1 VAENVEEL
9 FTRFEEHLARSA
21 LASTTIVNYLADLR
35 TLARWHAN
43 VKGAASSLLGLTPD
57 DVREYRRHMQTNE
70 GWTPATIN
78 RRLQAVRKFYS
89 FAMETGLTESN
100 PASGVQLIPIP
111 EATPP
116 RALAS
121 EEVTSLLEAVQGGR
135 PSLVKRDY
143 AIVQLLLQT
152 GIKLGELTRLCLS
165 DVQLRGDGEGMLLVG
180 GGNPR
185 GGKPRE
191 GIGNRRRQVPLNSL
205 ACAALQGYLQIRPPS
220 TSTENLFLSQDG
232 NCISKRTVQRL
243 IHVYTQAAGLEDVSA
258 HILRHT
264 FAVST
269 LADTGD
275 ISLVSRLLG
284 HRCMETT
291 AKYLAARDQ

>member
-1 VAENVEEL
+1 MAENVEEL
-9 FTRFEEHLARSA
+9 LTRFEEHLARSA

-35 TLARWHAN
+35 TFARWHAN
-43 VKGAASSLLGLTPD
+43 VKGAADSLLKLTSD
-57 DVREYRRHMQTNE
+57 DIREYRRHMQTNE

-89 FAMETGLTESN
+89 FGMETGLTESN
-100 PASGVQLIPIP
+100 PASEVRLIPKP
-111 EATPP
+111 GPNPP

-121 EEVTSLLEAVQGGR
+121 EEVAGLLQAVQGGR

-152 GIKLGELTRLCLS
+152 GIKLGELTRLRLA
-165 DVQLRGDGEGMLLVG
+165 DVQLRGNGEGMLLVG

-185 GGKPRE
+185 E
-191 GIGNRRRQVPLNSL
+191 GNGNRRRQVPLNSL
-205 ACAALQGYLQIRPPS
+205 ACAALQDYLQIRSPS

-243 IHVYTQAAGLEDVSA
+243 IRVYTQSAGLEDVSA
-258 HILRHT
+258 HVLRHT
-264 FAVST
+264 FAMST

-284 HRCMETT
+284 HRCLETT
-291 AKYLAARDQ
+291 AKYLTTRDQ